1 MPFEVKKSF
10 QQFSMTKC
18 NAAAIGFLINSRHK
32 LPVMLRLTHF
42 MSIVV
47 SSSMTFRGIQALC
60 LAGIWAITDCVWTKR
75 ECPSERV
82 DKLMAN
88 A

>member
-1 MPFEVKKSF
+1 
-10 QQFSMTKC
+10 MTKC
-18 NAAAIGFLINSRHK
+18 IAATIGFLISSRQK

-42 MSIVV
+42 MGIV
-47 SSSMTFRGIQALC
+47 SSSIIFRGIQALC
-60 LAGIWAITDCVWTKR
+60 LAGIWAMTDCVWTKR

-82 DKLMAN
+82 DKLMEN

>member
-1 MPFEVKKSF
+1 MN
-10 QQFSMTKC
+10 KC
-18 NAAAIGFLINSRHK
+18 IAAAIGFLINSRLK

-42 MSIVV
+42 MGIISSIR
-47 SSSMTFRGIQALC
+47 TFRGIQALFLTC
-60 LAGIWAITDCVWTKR
+60 IWAIADCVWTKR

-82 DKLMAN
+82 DKLMEN

>member
-1 MPFEVKKSF
+1 MPFEDKISF
-10 QQFSMTKC
+10 QHFSITTC
-18 NAAAIGFLINSRHK
+18 NAAAIGFLIKSRHK

-42 MSIVV
+42 MSIV
-47 SSSMTFRGIQALC
+47 SSSMIFRGIQALC

-82 DKLMAN
+82 DKLMEN